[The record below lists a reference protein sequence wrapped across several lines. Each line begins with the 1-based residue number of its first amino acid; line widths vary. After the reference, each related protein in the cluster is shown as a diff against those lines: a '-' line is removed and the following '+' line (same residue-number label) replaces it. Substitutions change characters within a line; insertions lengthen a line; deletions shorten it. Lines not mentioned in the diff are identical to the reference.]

1 MAKQKYYAVVVGRK
15 PGLYDQWFGADSAE
29 AQVKGLTNAV
39 YKSFQSRSEAEAW
52 YREKAGRAPTNITIS
67 RPDEPAAD
75 YFRLHRE
82 ALAAGKVVLY
92 TDGGCLVNP
101 GVGGYGVVMLHK
113 DRRKE
118 LSGGYART
126 TNNRMELMACIAGL
140 QELKQPAEV
149 VLFSDSSY
157 VVNGI
162 EKGWAQRWHA
172 NGWRRNEG
180 GQSQLVKNADLWGQL
195 LDLCERHDVQFVLLK
210 GHAGAAENERCHQL
224 ASAAM
229 QRADLPSDPGF
240 DIAILPEP

>member
-15 PGLYDQWFGADSAE
+15 PGLYDEWFGADGAE
-29 AQVKGLTNAV
+29 AQVKGLASAV
-39 YKSFQSRSEAEAW
+39 YKSFQSRGEAEAW
-52 YREKAGRAPTNITIS
+52 YREKAGHAPTNIAIS
-67 RPDEPAAD
+67 RADEPGTD
-75 YFRLHRE
+75 YFQLHHQ

-101 GVGGYGVVMLHK
+101 GAGGYGVVMLHN

-118 LSGGYART
+118 LSSGYART

-140 QELKQPAEV
+140 EALKQPSAA

-162 EKGWAQRWHA
+162 EKGWAQRWRA
-172 NGWRRNEG
+172 NGWRRSET
-180 GQSQLVKNADLWGQL
+180 GQSQPVKNADLWGRL
-195 LDLCERHDVQFVLLK
+195 LDLCDQHTVQFVLVK

-229 QRADLPSDPGF
+229 QRATLPPDPGF
-240 DIAILPEP
+240 DSAEK

>member
-1 MAKQKYYAVVVGRK
+1 MAKQKYYAVVVGRT
-15 PGLYDQWFGADSAE
+15 PGLYDEWFGDGGAE
-29 AQVKGLTNAV
+29 AEVKGLANAV

-52 YREKAGRAPTNITIS
+52 YREKAGHAPTNIAIS
-67 RPDEPAAD
+67 RADEPGAD
-75 YFRLHRE
+75 YFRLHHE

-101 GVGGYGVVMLHK
+101 GAGGYGVVMLHK

-140 QELKQPAEV
+140 AALKQPAQV

-157 VVNGI
+157 VVGGI
-162 EKGWAQRWHA
+162 EKGWAQRWRA
-172 NGWRRNEG
+172 NGWRRDEG
-180 GQSQLVKNADLWGQL
+180 GHGQPVKNADLWARL
-195 LDLCERHDVQFVLLK
+195 LELCERHVVQFVQLK
-210 GHAGAAENERCHQL
+210 GHAGAAENERCHEL

-229 QRADLPSDPGF
+229 QRTTLPPDLGF
-240 DIAILPEP
+240 DPAEK

>member
-1 MAKQKYYAVVVGRK
+1 MAKHKYYAVVVGRN
-15 PGLYDQWFGADSAE
+15 PGLYDEWFGPDGAE
-29 AQVKGLTNAV
+29 AQVKALANAV

-52 YREKAGRAPTNITIS
+52 YREKAGRAPTTIKIS
-67 RPDEPAAD
+67 RAEEPETD

-101 GVGGYGVVMLHK
+101 GIGGYGVVMLHK
-113 DRRKE
+113 GRRKE
-118 LSGGYART
+118 LSGGYARS
-126 TNNRMELMACIAGL
+126 TNNRMELIACIAGL
-140 QELKQPAEV
+140 QLLKQPAAV

-157 VVNGI
+157 VVNGV
-162 EKGWAQRWHA
+162 EKGWAQRWRA

-180 GQSQLVKNADLWGQL
+180 GHSQKVKNADLWGRL
-195 LDLCERHDVQFVLLK
+195 LELCEQHDVQFIQLK

-229 QRADLPSDPGF
+229 ERSDLPPDPGF
-240 DIAILPEP
+240 DSAEK